1 MNKKIVTL
9 FALILTI
16 TLLTSCSSNTENL
29 NAESSVREL
38 EKNYS
43 HSSSE
48 IELLDLVNTYRVSK
62 GLIPLEIVEH
72 ISYKGSEHND
82 YMIVTKLV
90 NHDGFD
96 ERKTNLQQVLGAYR
110 VGENVAYGF
119 ASSQATMNAWVNSD
133 AHRIN
138 ILGDY
143 THFGISI
150 KEDLNGKKYY
160 TNMYIKK

>member
-16 TLLTSCSSNTENL
+16 TLLTACSSNTENFDTD
-29 NAESSVREL
+29 AAVRES
-38 EKNYS
+38 EKAYM
-43 HSSSE
+43 HSNVE

-62 GLIPLEIVEH
+62 GLVHLEIIEH
-72 ISYKGSEHND
+72 ISYKSSQHND
-82 YMIVTKLV
+82 YMIVTKSV

-119 ASSQATMNAWVNSD
+119 ASSQATMNAWVTSE
-133 AHRIN
+133 AHKSN
-138 ILGDY
+138 LMGDY

-150 KEDLNGKKYY
+150 KEDSNGKKYY